1 MEILLPN
8 RIPAMITVR
17 DMLAAKRNNLVHRV
31 PPTTTVRDAAQIMNE
46 AGTGSVLVEV
56 EGKVV
61 GIFTERDL
69 MRRVVAADKLP
80 GATTVGDVMT
90 TALVSALP
98 DATLADCG
106 QLMSERRIR
115 HLPVFEGDHVIG
127 IVTTGDLLAHE
138 LAEKSAK
145 IQHLEDFVFYTRS

>member
-1 MEILLPN
+1 MEFSLPN
-8 RIPAMITVR
+8 RTQTMITVR
-17 DMLAAKRNNLVHRV
+17 EMLAAKRTNLTQRV

-46 AGTGSVLVEV
+46 AGTGSVLVEAG
-56 EGKVV
+56 GKVV

-90 TALVSALP
+90 TALVTALP

-115 HLPVFEGDHVIG
+115 HLPVFDGEEVIG

>member
-1 MEILLPN
+1 
-8 RIPAMITVR
+8 MITVR
-17 DMLAAKRNNLVHRV
+17 EMLAAKRNNLIQRV

-46 AGTGSVLVEV
+46 AGTGSVLVEQG
-56 EGKVV
+56 GKVV

-80 GATTVGDVMT
+80 GATTVGEVMT
-90 TALVSALP
+90 TALVTALP
-98 DATLADCG
+98 DAALADCG

-115 HLPVFEGDHVIG
+115 HLPVFDGEEVIG

-138 LAEKSAK
+138 LAEKAAK

>member
-1 MEILLPN
+1 
-8 RIPAMITVR
+8 MITVR
-17 DMLAAKRNNLVHRV
+17 EMLAAKRNNITQRV
-31 PPTTTVRDAAQIMNE
+31 SPTTTVRDAAQIMNE

-56 EGKVV
+56 GGKVV

-90 TALVSALP
+90 TALVTARP

-115 HLPVFEGDHVIG
+115 HLPVFDGEEVIG

>member
-1 MEILLPN
+1 MN
-8 RIPAMITVR
+8 TVR
-17 DMLAAKRNNLVHRV
+17 EMLAAKRNNLIQRV
-31 PPTTTVRDAAQIMNE
+31 SPTTTVRDAAQIMNE
-46 AGTGSVLVEV
+46 AGTGSVLVELG
-56 EGKVV
+56 GKVV

-69 MRRVVAADKLP
+69 MRRVVAADKQP
-80 GATTVGDVMT
+80 GTTTVGDVMT

-115 HLPVFEGDHVIG
+115 HLPVFDGEVVIG

-138 LAEKSAK
+138 LADKAAK

>member
-1 MEILLPN
+1 MV
-8 RIPAMITVR
+8 TVR
-17 DMLAAKRNNLVHRV
+17 EMLAAKRNNLIQRV
-31 PPTTTVRDAAQIMNE
+31 APSTTVRDAAQIMNE
-46 AGTGSVLVEV
+46 AGTGSVLVEDG
-56 EGKVV
+56 GKVV

-80 GATTVGDVMT
+80 GGTTVGDVMT
-90 TALVSALP
+90 KALVTARP

-115 HLPVFEGDHVIG
+115 HLPVFDGDEVIG

-138 LAEKSAK
+138 LSEKSAK

>member
-1 MEILLPN
+1 
-8 RIPAMITVR
+8 MITVR
-17 DMLAAKRNNLVHRV
+17 EMLAAKRNNLTQRV
-31 PPTTTVRDAAQIMNE
+31 SPTTTVRDAAQIMNE

-56 EGKVV
+56 GGKVV

-90 TALVSALP
+90 TALVTARP

-115 HLPVFEGDHVIG
+115 HLPVFDGEEVIG